1 MGQLRRYYKGD
12 FTLDITFTTEQNG
25 TKVEA
30 PVPNH
35 VKIDYYTDD
44 QWKPYTVERNGNVC
58 TNCKVSDKKLVAH
71 LSLAEHPIGV
81 GLLRY
86 IITEYTQDASY
97 PGGTRKKVTPG
108 QTDIILWTGRDSEDM
123 GGIEHGT
130 AGSVVLIEDIV
141 DNLYT
146 NTPSQPLSAAQGKKL
161 NDNKVDKIYG
171 KGLSTNDY
179 TAADKAVVD
188 RLRTFD
194 PENISVEGGASV
206 LVETTYLELRDK
218 RDAGLLTPGVF
229 YRITDYETITTQ
241 ANTRSAG
248 HPFDIIVQALDEST
262 LSEDAYAIQRD
273 GDEYFANAKLEGWKL
288 KYTIDNDTTRFSW
301 AKEEVLETPAKWS
314 CSWGVLE
321 TKNSADASSN
331 YKVVTV
337 DGAKKYLYRPA
348 QPTSFLEGKQ
358 FFKREILSSITST
371 EGFIYEADNAP
382 YFEQWGEEEGD
393 GEWYWSEVYT
403 IYVKDANGNIV
414 AELSNW
420 ADVEFYDYE
429 YDEMGEYIIGFNPQT
444 VYNEETG
451 MYRFTPSYGVE
462 EWFENARGGQIQQ
475 KGKVFF
481 NGSVNSLSYA
491 MDAPLPKYGAYV
503 YKVYSSEDNHLYEY
517 EEYEGEGE
525 TNIDYVSYQ
534 SYKAP
539 EESGKGVIYRMIDE
553 YNNDCPFDFKNI
565 QFKHSNVWYYPFSYK
580 GNDFSLS
587 DYCSGNYIEPIR
599 KVIVDNVSTVVVIP
613 RVIFNLIDNPSTN
626 KFQNGIVNNVFRVP
640 IESGF
645 LQAYRIN
652 SNIWEPSIGGSA
664 GAVAEFYCYVSRQ
677 IYGNRFYGG
686 GKYMR
691 IGTSSSPMTNFYGNY
706 IQLYVVLSG
715 ALNIYCSSFKCSE
728 YKAILGGGSDRTIS
742 GGDITSCIIDDD
754 YESSSTQ
761 NITFDASLCISYSR
775 IRLSEAL
782 TLKYAN
788 TTSSTSPLR
797 HLDIDA
803 RGWGSTTITIPDTF
817 KTNAGYELKIAKNSS
832 GVIKM
837 WCDADLVQ

>member
-1 MGQLRRYYKGD
+1 MLKEYLVRYRIDREATFGVAVVVAKDMNRAISLLNTQGSYNSTRYQYQITEVILINDTKTYNTESILEEISTSAGYSAYEIAKKYGYTGTEKEWLNSLKGKDGNPGPVGPQGPKGDTGQMGPRGYKGATGSKGD
-12 FTLDITFTTEQNG
+12 KG
-25 TKVEA
+25 
-30 PVPNH
+30 
-35 VKIDYYTDD
+35 D
-44 QWKPYTVERNGNVC
+44 QGIQGPQGEPGPQGPQGPQGLQGPRGKTGSKGDPGSIKNVMR
-58 TNCKVSDKKLVAH
+58 S
-71 LSLAEHPIGV
+71 I
-81 GLLRY
+81 
-86 IITEYTQDASY
+86 SY
-97 PGGTRKKVTPG
+97 
-108 QTDIILWTGRDSEDM
+108 SE
-123 GGIEHGT
+123 
-130 AGSVVLIEDIV
+130 L
-141 DNLYT
+141 
-146 NTPSQPLSAAQGKKL
+146 K
-161 NDNKVDKIYG
+161 
-171 KGLSTNDY
+171 
-179 TAADKAVVD
+179 
-188 RLRTFD
+188 
-194 PENISVEGGASV
+194 
-206 LVETTYLELRDK
+206 ELRDSSNLV
-218 RDAGLLTPGVF
+218 AGVF

-301 AKEEVLETPAKWS
+301 AKKEVLETPAKWS

-358 FFKREILSSITST
+358 FFRREILSSITST

-382 YFEQWGEEEGD
+382 YFEQWSEEESD

-420 ADVEFYDYE
+420 ANGEFYDYE

-553 YNNDCPFDFKNI
+553 HNNDCPFDFKNI
-565 QFKHSNVWYYPFSYK
+565 QFRQGNVWYYPFSYK

-599 KVIVDNVSTVVVIP
+599 KVIVDNVSTMVVIP

-706 IQLYVVLSG
+706 IQLYVVFSG

-728 YKAILGGGSDRTIS
+728 YKALLGGGSDRTIS

-788 TTSSTSPLR
+788 TTSPTSPLR
-797 HLDIDA
+797 HLDVDA

-817 KTNAGYELKIAKNSS
+817 KTNAAYELKIAKNSS
-832 GVIKM
+832 GIIKM
-837 WCDADLVQ
+837 WCDADLVN

>member
-1 MGQLRRYYKGD
+1 MLKEYLVRYRIDREATFGVAVVVAKDMNRAISLLNTQGSYNSTRYQYQITEVILINDTNKYNTESILEEISTSAGYSAYEIAKKYGYTGTEKEWLNSLKGKDGNPGPVGPQGPKGDTGQMGPRGYKGATGSKGD
-12 FTLDITFTTEQNG
+12 RG
-25 TKVEA
+25 
-30 PVPNH
+30 
-35 VKIDYYTDD
+35 D
-44 QWKPYTVERNGNVC
+44 QGIQGPQGEPGPQGPQGPQGLQGPRGKTGPKGDPGSIKNLIRPILYKEL
-58 TNCKVSDKKLVAH
+58 KKLRDES
-71 LSLAEHPIGV
+71 SL
-81 GLLRY
+81 
-86 IITEYTQDASY
+86 D
-97 PGGTRKKVTPG
+97 
-108 QTDIILWTGRDSEDM
+108 
-123 GGIEHGT
+123 
-130 AGSVVLIEDIV
+130 
-141 DNLYT
+141 
-146 NTPSQPLSAAQGKKL
+146 
-161 NDNKVDKIYG
+161 
-171 KGLSTNDY
+171 
-179 TAADKAVVD
+179 
-188 RLRTFD
+188 
-194 PENISVEGGASV
+194 
-206 LVETTYLELRDK
+206 
-218 RDAGLLTPGVF
+218 PGVF

-301 AKEEVLETPAKWS
+301 AKKEVLETPAKWS

-371 EGFIYEADNAP
+371 EGFIYEANNAP

-420 ADVEFYDYE
+420 TDGEFYDYE
-429 YDEMGEYIIGFNPQT
+429 YDDMGEYIIGFDPQT

-475 KGKVFF
+475 EGKVFF
-481 NGSVNSLSYA
+481 NGSVDSLSYA
-491 MDAPLPKYGAYV
+491 ISTPLPKSTSYV
-503 YKVYSSEDNHLYEY
+503 YEVYSSETDALYR
-517 EEYEGEGE
+517 YEGPYL
-525 TNIDYVSYQ
+525 DMVKYQ
-534 SYKAP
+534 SYVAP
-539 EESGKGVIYRMIDE
+539 DSGKGVVFRMIDE
-553 YNNDCPFDFKNI
+553 HNNDYPFDFKNI
-565 QFKHSNVWYYPFSYK
+565 QFKHNNVWYYPFSYK

-587 DYCSGNYIEPIR
+587 EYCSNNYIVPIV
-599 KVIVDNVSTVVVIP
+599 KNVTTNVDTTVEIP
-613 RVIFNLIDNPSTN
+613 KVIFNLIDSTSTN
-626 KFQNGIVNNVFRVP
+626 RFEYGIVNNIFKVP
-640 IESGF
+640 IKSGF
-645 LQAYRIN
+645 IQAYRIN
-652 SNIWEPSIGGSA
+652 ANKWESSLGGSA
-664 GAVAEFYCYVSRQ
+664 GTISEFYCYVTQ
-677 IYGNRFYGG
+677 RFYLNSFSGC
-686 GKYMR
+686 GKSLY
-691 IGTSSSPMTNFYGNY
+691 IGTSSSPVTNFYCND
-706 IQLYVVLSG
+706 IQLYLIYAG
-715 ALNIYCSSFKCSE
+715 ILNIYCSVFRCNI
-728 YKAILGGGSDRTIS
+728 YKAILGGSGSRTIS
-742 GGDITSCIIDDD
+742 GGDITNCTMED
-754 YESSSTQ
+754 YYDTTSSQ

-803 RGWGSTTITIPDTF
+803 RSWGSTTITIPDTF

-837 WCDADLVQ
+837 WCDADLVN

>member
-1 MGQLRRYYKGD
+1 MLKEYLVRYRIDREATFGVAVVVAKDMNRAISLLNTQGSYNSTRYQYQITEVILINDTNKYNTESILEEISTSAGYSAYEIAKKYGYTGTEKEWLNSLKGKDGNPGPVGPQGPKGDTGQMGPRGYKGATGSKGD
-12 FTLDITFTTEQNG
+12 RGDQGIQGPQGEPGPQGPQGPQGLQGPRGKTGPKGDPGSIKNLIRPILYHDLKNLKDTSSLD
-25 TKVEA
+25 
-30 PVPNH
+30 
-35 VKIDYYTDD
+35 
-44 QWKPYTVERNGNVC
+44 
-58 TNCKVSDKKLVAH
+58 
-71 LSLAEHPIGV
+71 
-81 GLLRY
+81 
-86 IITEYTQDASY
+86 
-97 PGGTRKKVTPG
+97 PG
-108 QTDIILWTGRDSEDM
+108 I
-123 GGIEHGT
+123 
-130 AGSVVLIEDIV
+130 
-141 DNLYT
+141 
-146 NTPSQPLSAAQGKKL
+146 
-161 NDNKVDKIYG
+161 
-171 KGLSTNDY
+171 
-179 TAADKAVVD
+179 
-188 RLRTFD
+188 
-194 PENISVEGGASV
+194 
-206 LVETTYLELRDK
+206 
-218 RDAGLLTPGVF
+218 F

-358 FFKREILSSITST
+358 FFRREILSSITST

-420 ADVEFYDYE
+420 VDGEFYDYE

-817 KTNAGYELKIAKNSS
+817 KTNAGYELKVAKNSS
-832 GVIKM
+832 GTIKY
-837 WCDADLVQ
+837 WCEADLVN